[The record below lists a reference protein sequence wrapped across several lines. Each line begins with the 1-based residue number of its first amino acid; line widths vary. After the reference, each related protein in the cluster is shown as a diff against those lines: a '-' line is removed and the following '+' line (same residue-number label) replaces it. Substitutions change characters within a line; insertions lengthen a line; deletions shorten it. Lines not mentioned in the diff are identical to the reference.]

1 MIPPEPFEDVRRAR
15 DQYAKER
22 DVLAEALAAV
32 LNLADEWARRPLM
45 TLTPEGAAEQLRAV
59 VAAPVTAA
67 PQSVTARL
75 EAYGHLARL
84 RAEIEAAQREA
95 ERLHEPIRP
104 LHMGPTVAQAA
115 REVANSYA
123 IINAPIA
130 LGITQAF
137 ERFANLLEGK

>member
-1 MIPPEPFEDVRRAR
+1 MIMIPPEPFEDVRRAR
-15 DQYAKER
+15 DQYAQER
-22 DVLAEALAAV
+22 DVLAGALAAV

-45 TLTPEGAAEQLRAV
+45 RLTPEGAAEQLRAV

-67 PQSVTARL
+67 PQHVTARL
-75 EAYGHLARL
+75 EAYGTLARL
-84 RAEIEAAQREA
+84 RAEVEAAQRTA
-95 ERLHEPIRP
+95 EP
-104 LHMGPTVAQAA
+104 PTVAQAA

>member
-32 LNLADEWARRPLM
+32 LDLADRWARDPF
-45 TLTPEGAAEQLRAV
+45 PFPNVAETLRAV
-59 VAAPVTAA
+59 VAAPVAAA
-67 PQSVTARL
+67 PQHVAARL

-84 RAEIEAAQREA
+84 RAEIEAAQRTA
-95 ERLHEPIRP
+95 EP
-104 LHMGPTVAQAA
+104 PTVAQAA
-115 REVANSYA
+115 RR
-123 IINAPIA
+123 IA
-130 LGITQAF
+130 DYYQGWDGADSQARDITSAAF

>member
-32 LNLADEWARRPLM
+32 LSLADRLAGSCR
-45 TLTPEGAAEQLRAV
+45 TSGIATQIRAV
-59 VAAPVTAA
+59 VAAPVAAA
-67 PQSVTARL
+67 PGDVAARL

-84 RAEIEAAQREA
+84 RAEVDAAQRTA
-95 ERLHEPIRP
+95 EP
-104 LHMGPTVAQAA
+104 PTVAQAA
-115 REVANSYA
+115 RQITGYYRDLPDGSMPASRVVAY
-123 IINAPIA
+123 
-130 LGITQAF
+130 AF

>member
-15 DQYAKER
+15 DQYAQER
-22 DVLAEALAAV
+22 DVLAGALAAV
-32 LNLADEWARRPLM
+32 LNLADRLAGSCRTSGIATEI
-45 TLTPEGAAEQLRAV
+45 RAV
-59 VAAPVTAA
+59 VAAPVAAA
-67 PQSVTARL
+67 PGDVAARL

-84 RAEIEAAQREA
+84 RAEVEAAQQTA
-95 ERLHEPIRP
+95 EP
-104 LHMGPTVAQAA
+104 PTVAQAA